1 MAYGSLFLSSFDYT
15 AVEKNRIR
23 SNSLLNPPY
32 FNSVTITEPEKNKR
46 EDLSSELYNI
56 YLSKYEGLSSIYKPI
71 TDQLE
76 NEFEKKNIS
85 QNVYKTSFDII
96 NSLSE
101 SILFKLSL
109 DNIYPSKYGTLILDW
124 EDENS
129 NDEFSLEIGNNCFGY
144 FSELNGKDTFN
155 IDEAEYNQEN
165 INLLQKRIQEFF
177 NR

>member
-1 MAYGSLFLSSFDYT
+1 MAYGSLFLSSFDFT
-15 AVEKNRIR
+15 AVEKKRIR

-32 FNSVTITEPEKNKR
+32 FNSVVITEPEKNKW
-46 EDLSSELYNI
+46 EEELSSELPNI
-56 YLSKYEGLSSIYKPI
+56 YLSNYESLSVYKPI
-71 TDQLE
+71 TNQLK
-76 NEFEKKNIS
+76 NEFEKKHIS
-85 QNVYKTSFDII
+85 QNVYKTSFNII

-101 SILFKLSL
+101 SVLFKLSL

-155 IDEAEYNQEN
+155 IDEAEYNKEN